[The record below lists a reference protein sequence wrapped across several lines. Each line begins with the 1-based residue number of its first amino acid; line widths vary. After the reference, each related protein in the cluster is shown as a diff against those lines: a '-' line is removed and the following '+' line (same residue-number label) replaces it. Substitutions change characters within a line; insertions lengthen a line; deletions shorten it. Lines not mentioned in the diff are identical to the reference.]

1 MMEAFLDPQSLKYQI
16 RDTQIS
22 QVTLAVTACGVAP
35 APTTPLL
42 ADYVFCLSGNS
53 PI

>member
-1 MMEAFLDPQSLKYQI
+1 MEAFLDPQSLKYQI

-22 QVTLAVTACGVAP
+22 QVMLAVTVCGVAP
-35 APTTPLL
+35 TPATPLL